1 MTTHTTTRG
10 FTLIETLIAISIMTM
25 SIIAPMALAEQSLQA
40 AHYERDEIAAQNL
53 TQEGIDAVRELR
65 DNNIITLAEG
75 AGTPDIFSNIPI
87 GGAFTID
94 GPSLSTALCNGGCS
108 ALQTD
113 GTLYGYSG
121 YHTGTW
127 TNTIF
132 TRTLSACYLQPGI
145 GAACTATP
153 ASDEVRLNVT
163 TTWKENGKQ
172 TGTVTIVENL
182 YRWVVSGA
190 AAHP

>member
-1 MTTHTTTRG
+1 MTHTTTRG

-87 GGAFTID
+87 GTPFTID
-94 GPSLSTALCNGGCS
+94 GSTLKTDTCAGAS
-108 ALQTD
+108 AYLQTD
-113 GTLYGYSG
+113 GTLYGYYCDNNS
-121 YHTGTW
+121 
-127 TNTIF
+127 TNSSTIF
-132 TRTLSACYLQPGI
+132 KRTLVACYLQPGV

-153 ASDEVRLNVT
+153 SSDEVRLNVT
-163 TTWKENGKQ
+163 TTWTENGKQ